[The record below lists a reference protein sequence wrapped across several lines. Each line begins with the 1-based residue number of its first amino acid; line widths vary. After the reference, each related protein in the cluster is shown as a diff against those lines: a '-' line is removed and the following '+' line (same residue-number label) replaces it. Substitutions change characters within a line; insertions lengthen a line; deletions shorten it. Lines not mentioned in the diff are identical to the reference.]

1 MKSLM
6 RIAAFTGVCL
16 TTVGAAAGYR
26 DLKQDMDNY
35 RPPAP
40 VHRPSATTTTE
51 SRRSDVFAIDNQVIE
66 KARNRWAATIDAP
79 PSLPGNRKISG
90 GLIEIA
96 DDDGA
101 TIAELRKR
109 FSLEMVQA
117 LILLRNSS
125 IKGAKERFKAA
136 LEGFSQVAQLDE
148 VLRQY
153 AAFTEGVMAGVG
165 PMRGA
170 DNIAMKFPYPGVT
183 ALKGQIAEK
192 NVEVQELKLSIVR
205 RDTLARGGKT
215 YWNLL
220 FTHRALRITRDT
232 LDRLHHL
239 ESVATTRYGAGK
251 TSYQDV
257 VKIRI
262 GREKLSEQL
271 DTLKK
276 QRVNL
281 ETELLSLMDLQP
293 EHSLGWPATTA
304 PDASIPALEQIYP
317 LALESRQE
325 LNRMRAMIAK
335 MERMVE
341 MAETMIQPAFS
352 QNYSLY
358 GDAAVVQVGSSG
370 MKPTFGTSISPTRSK
385 GLPKNAW
392 FGSRDAYLR
401 ETRHKLEG
409 LRADLV
415 DAEARTRLLVRT
427 GWFELDRARRE
438 RTLFKN
444 RLLELARTSLDV
456 STRGYESGS
465 VSFADVIASYTGW
478 LEVNLASQRRNSD
491 LGIARV
497 ELERRIGSELPK
509 SAGERLNAI
518 KGDINHVN

>member
-1 MKSLM
+1 MKSLLW
-6 RIAAFTGVCL
+6 IAAFTGVCV
-16 TTVGAAAGYR
+16 TAVGAAAGYR

-35 RPPAP
+35 RPPAL
-40 VHRPSATTTTE
+40 VHRSSASTGTDAP
-51 SRRSDVFAIDNQVIE
+51 RPDAFATDNQVIE
-66 KARNRWAATIDAP
+66 NARNRWAAMVGSP
-79 PSLPGNRKISG
+79 PALPGNRKIPD
-90 GLIEIA
+90 GLLEIVN
-96 DDDGA
+96 DDGA
-101 TIAELRKR
+101 TTAELRKR
-109 FSLEMVQA
+109 FSLETVQA
-117 LILLRNSS
+117 LILLRNPS
-125 IKGAKERFKAA
+125 IKGAMERFKAA
-136 LEGFSQVAQLDE
+136 LEGFGQVAQLDE
-148 VLRQY
+148 ILRQY

-183 ALKGQIAEK
+183 ALKGQVAEK
-192 NVEVQELKLSIVR
+192 NVEVQKLQLSMLR
-205 RDTLARGGKT
+205 RDTLAQGSKT

-232 LDRLHHL
+232 LDRLNHL

-257 VKIRI
+257 AKIRI

-293 EHSLGWPATTA
+293 GHSLGWPAPTA
-304 PDASIPALEQIYP
+304 PDTSIPPLEKLYS

-352 QNYSLY
+352 QNDSLV
-358 GDAAVVQVGSSG
+358 DAAAVVQVGSAG
-370 MKPTFGTSISPTRSK
+370 MKPTFGKSLSPTRGK

-415 DAEARTRLLVRT
+415 DAEARTRLLVRK

-438 RTLFKN
+438 RNLFKN
-444 RLLELARTSLDV
+444 RLVELAKTSLDV

-478 LEVNLASQRRNSD
+478 LEVNLAGERRNSD

-497 ELERRIGSELPK
+497 ELERRIGTKLMKMPENFRSGVARG
-509 SAGERLNAI
+509 SQ
-518 KGDINHVN
+518 